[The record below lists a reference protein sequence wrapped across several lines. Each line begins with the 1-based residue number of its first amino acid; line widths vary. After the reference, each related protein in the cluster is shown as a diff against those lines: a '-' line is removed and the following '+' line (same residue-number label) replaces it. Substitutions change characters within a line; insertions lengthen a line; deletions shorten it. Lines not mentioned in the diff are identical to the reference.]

1 MFIIHSSSIP
11 PKGVSM
17 ENLGLT
23 ERPKVA
29 LINLQYIVVTLTLL
43 YIIIYAYIKIKYPF
57 WNNQPVYHTYDFW
70 RAFYSEPF
78 FIYKYRP
85 IKTKFSNDVNVKTI
99 PYLDATSDQK
109 RQVLQLLQSNYI
121 SNDRILLTLSE
132 KDLDALYGG
141 HFDTP
146 FISLY
151 IEKNYR
157 LEENLGKLDNSNN
170 ETIIL
175 NKRIIGSIVSNPVHV
190 YLAPGSRP
198 SNVYTET
205 PLYYTDFLCVNRELN
220 PTKKIK
226 HIRELFDTHEYN
238 QRIYNP
244 AIAGSL
250 FKREIDL
257 LDGIVPIVQYITY
270 VYYLRTFLRCTP
282 ESWSGSASSLNMGFP
297 PLPAHFHVVHI
308 NAENLDLLT
317 DFLYVQTHLD
327 LDKSAH
333 LDLLSVTSLG
343 NYIAMIKQ
351 GLCHVFC
358 LRKGEHIFATY
369 FFRDG
374 KMQYEDLDGDTLQF
388 YGSMSN
394 TDTAH
399 LFYLG
404 LLHSLYQIMKKYP
417 RFKMLMF
424 ENLGDNS
431 VLHTLWRQKN
441 SPIFENKT
449 AYYSFNWICPG
460 SPLRS
465 EKCLFL

>member
-1 MFIIHSSSIP
+1 MFII
-11 PKGVSM
+11 
-17 ENLGLT
+17 
-23 ERPKVA
+23 
-29 LINLQYIVVTLTLL
+29 QYIVVTVTLL

-57 WNNQPVYHTYDFW
+57 WNVQPVYHTYDFW
-70 RAFYSEPF
+70 RAFYSTPF

-85 IKTKFSNDVNVKTI
+85 IKTKFSNEINVKTI

-109 RQVLQLLQSNYI
+109 QQVLQLLQSNYI
-121 SNDRILLTLSE
+121 SNDRILLTLLE

-151 IEKNYR
+151 IEKNYG
-157 LEENLGKLDNSNN
+157 LGESLDSN
-170 ETIIL
+170 TIIL
-175 NKRIIGSIVSNPVHV
+175 NKRIIGSIISNPVHV
-190 YLAPGSRP
+190 YCPKA
-198 SNVYTET
+198 NVYTET
-205 PLYYTDFLCVNRELN
+205 PLYYTDFLCVNREL
-220 PTKKIK
+220 KSSKGSLGSKGSK
-226 HIRELFDTHEYN
+226 HLRELFDTHEFH
-238 QRIYNP
+238 QRLYNP

-270 VYYLRTFLRCTP
+270 VYYLR
-282 ESWSGSASSLNMGFP
+282 NMGFP

-327 LDKSAH
+327 LDKSPH
-333 LDLLSVTSLG
+333 FDLLSVTSLG

-394 TDTAH
+394 TDTAQ

-424 ENLGDNS
+424 ENLGDNT
-431 VLHTLWRQKN
+431 VLHKLWRQKN
-441 SPIFENKT
+441 SPTFENKT
-449 AYYSFNWICPG
+449 AYYSYNWIHPG

>member
-1 MFIIHSSSIP
+1 MFII
-11 PKGVSM
+11 
-17 ENLGLT
+17 
-23 ERPKVA
+23 
-29 LINLQYIVVTLTLL
+29 QYIVVTVTLL

-57 WNNQPVYHTYDFW
+57 WNVQPVYHTYDFW
-70 RAFYSEPF
+70 RAFYSTPF

-85 IKTKFSNDVNVKTI
+85 IKTKFSNEINVKTI

-109 RQVLQLLQSNYI
+109 QQVLQLLQSNYI
-121 SNDRILLTLSE
+121 SNDRILLTLLE

-151 IEKNYR
+151 IEKNYG
-157 LEENLGKLDNSNN
+157 LGESLDSN
-170 ETIIL
+170 TIIL
-175 NKRIIGSIVSNPVHV
+175 NKRIIGSIISNPVHV
-190 YLAPGSRP
+190 YCPKA
-198 SNVYTET
+198 NVYTET
-205 PLYYTDFLCVNRELN
+205 PLYYTDFLCVNREL
-220 PTKKIK
+220 KSSKGSLGSKGSK
-226 HIRELFDTHEYN
+226 HIRELFDTHEFH
-238 QRIYNP
+238 QRLYNP

-270 VYYLRTFLRCTP
+270 VYYLR
-282 ESWSGSASSLNMGFP
+282 NMGFP

-327 LDKSAH
+327 LDKSPH
-333 LDLLSVTSLG
+333 FDLLSVTSLG

-394 TDTAH
+394 TDTAQ

-424 ENLGDNS
+424 ENLGDNT
-431 VLHTLWRQKN
+431 VLHKLWRQKN
-441 SPIFENKT
+441 SPTFENKT
-449 AYYSFNWICPG
+449 AYYSYNWIHPG

>member
-1 MFIIHSSSIP
+1 MFII
-11 PKGVSM
+11 
-17 ENLGLT
+17 
-23 ERPKVA
+23 
-29 LINLQYIVVTLTLL
+29 QYIVVTVTLL

-57 WNNQPVYHTYDFW
+57 WNVQPVYHTYDFW
-70 RAFYSEPF
+70 RAFYSTPF

-85 IKTKFSNDVNVKTI
+85 IKTKFSNEINVKTI

-109 RQVLQLLQSNYI
+109 QQVLQLLQSNYI
-121 SNDRILLTLSE
+121 SNDRILLTLLE

-151 IEKNYR
+151 IEKNYG
-157 LEENLGKLDNSNN
+157 LGESLDSN
-170 ETIIL
+170 TIIL
-175 NKRIIGSIVSNPVHV
+175 NKRIIGSIISNPVHV
-190 YLAPGSRP
+190 YCPKA
-198 SNVYTET
+198 NVYTET
-205 PLYYTDFLCVNRELN
+205 PLYYTDFLCVNRELKS
-220 PTKKIK
+220 TKGSLGSKGSK
-226 HIRELFDTHEYN
+226 HIRELFDTHEFH
-238 QRIYNP
+238 QRLYNP

-270 VYYLRTFLRCTP
+270 VYYLR
-282 ESWSGSASSLNMGFP
+282 NMGFP

-327 LDKSAH
+327 LDKSPH
-333 LDLLSVTSLG
+333 FDLLSVTSLG

-394 TDTAH
+394 TDTAQ

-424 ENLGDNS
+424 ENLGDNT
-431 VLHTLWRQKN
+431 VLHKLWRQKN
-441 SPIFENKT
+441 SPTFENKT
-449 AYYSFNWICPG
+449 AYYSYNWIHPG

>member
-1 MFIIHSSSIP
+1 
-11 PKGVSM
+11 
-17 ENLGLT
+17 
-23 ERPKVA
+23 
-29 LINLQYIVVTLTLL
+29 
-43 YIIIYAYIKIKYPF
+43 
-57 WNNQPVYHTYDFW
+57 
-70 RAFYSEPF
+70 
-78 FIYKYRP
+78 
-85 IKTKFSNDVNVKTI
+85 VKTV

-151 IEKNYR
+151 IEKNYG
-157 LEENLGKLDNSNN
+157 LEENLGKLDNSNNITPMN

-190 YLAPGSRP
+190 YCPGSRP

-205 PLYYTDFLCVNRELN
+205 PLYYTNFLCVNRELN
-220 PTKKIK
+220 PTNRSK

-238 QRIYNP
+238 QRLYNP
-244 AIAGSL
+244 AIMGSL

-270 VYYLRTFLRCTP
+270 VYYLR
-282 ESWSGSASSLNMGFP
+282 NMGFP

-308 NAENLDLLT
+308 NGENLDLLT

-327 LDKSAH
+327 LEKSAH

-351 GLCHVFC
+351 GVCHVFC

-394 TDTAH
+394 TDTAQ

-404 LLHSLYQIMKKYP
+404 LLHSLYQIVKKYP
-417 RFKMLMF
+417 RVKMLMF
-424 ENLGDNS
+424 EELGDNT
-431 VLHTLWRQKN
+431 VLHKLWRQKN

-449 AYYSFNWICPG
+449 AYYSYNWTHPG
-460 SPLRS
+460 SPFRP